1 MVLSACVSL
10 WPPVF
15 ALLYLWAGAPQ
26 LTGASQYCL
35 KGAVYELELVPNVS
49 VALSVFAGDCT
60 LSNNVSLS

>member
-1 MVLSACVSL
+1 M
-10 WPPVF
+10 F